1 MIAASRCLGSAIFA
15 AILMCGLTAAA
26 AQECK
31 NRGQL
36 DKLYCDDDND
46 LVADAPG
53 DSRNLRDPA
62 TLTFTYTPVENPAV
76 YITLFKPLTDFVAQ
90 CSGKPFVYQPAA
102 SNSAEIA
109 AMRAGDLHVAGF
121 STGPT
126 VLAVNSAG
134 AIPFATKGTA
144 KGPQGY
150 HLLSIV
156 KSDSSYQKLAEL
168 KGKRIAH
175 TSPTS
180 NSGHLAALVLY
191 PSEGLK
197 PYLDY
202 VPLMSGGHDKSIL
215 GVASGEYDMA
225 GVASDVFERM
235 LSRGT
240 LNKDDFRVIFT
251 SPVFPT
257 SSFAYAHDLRPELAR
272 KIRACFFAFD
282 FPAPMRKEFNGA
294 DRFFPITYKETWKVV
309 RDITGIGGDLQHSP

>member
-1 MIAASRCLGSAIFA
+1 V
-15 AILMCGLTAAA
+15 
-26 AQECK
+26 Q
-31 NRGQL
+31 
-36 DKLYCDDDND
+36 
-46 LVADAPG
+46 
-53 DSRNLRDPA
+53 
-62 TLTFTYTPVENPAV
+62 
-76 YITLFKPLTDFVAQ
+76 
-90 CSGKPFVYQPAA
+90 

-126 VLAVNSAG
+126 VLAVNGAG
-134 AIPFATKGTA
+134 AVPFAAKGTA
-144 KGPQGY
+144 QGPQGY

-156 KSDSSYQKLAEL
+156 RKDSPYQKIVEL

-175 TSPTS
+175 TSPSS
-180 NSGHLAALVLY
+180 NSGHLAPLVLY

-197 PYLDY
+197 PYEDY
-202 VPLMSGGHDKSIL
+202 EPLMSGGHDNSVR

-235 LSRGT
+235 HARGT
-240 LNKDDFRVIFT
+240 VNKDDFRVVFT

-282 FPAPMRKEFNGA
+282 FPPLMRKEFNGA

-309 RDITGIGGDLQHSP
+309 RDITGVGGDLQRRR